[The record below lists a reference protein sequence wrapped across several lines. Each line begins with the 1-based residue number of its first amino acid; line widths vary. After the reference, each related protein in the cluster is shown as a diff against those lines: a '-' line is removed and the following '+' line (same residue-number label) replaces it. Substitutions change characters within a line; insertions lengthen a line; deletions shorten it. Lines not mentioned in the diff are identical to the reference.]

1 MSVPFSV
8 FLALKYMRPKRT
20 FISIVTVLSVLGVV
34 LGVALLVIV
43 LSVMNG
49 FDDVWREKILG
60 FNAHI
65 TLRAPE
71 PIEESGVSYERIES
85 TPGVRGAA
93 PFIEGLIF
101 LTHDGEVRSPY
112 LRGIRPE
119 REDRVSRVREHLVEG
134 EFSVADGEILLG
146 VGLARRLGVGVGDT
160 VSAFSPQSFASKD
173 VLRLPEDLRVTGL
186 FDLGMHDF
194 DIGYVLCSIETA
206 QDLFG
211 MVSGV
216 HGLQVMT
223 EDPTR
228 AALVARNLRDRVP
241 RFYSVTTWM
250 EQNRQLFTAL
260 RVEKNMMF
268 FLLIFITIVAAFGIT
283 NTLITV
289 TVQKTRE
296 VGLLKALGFSS
307 AQIMGV
313 FIWQGWIAGILGTL
327 GGTGLGLLAL
337 RYRNALMG
345 VLSRR
350 LGLDLLPPELY
361 ELSQLPSATSRA
373 DLLLIAGTVM
383 LICTLAGL
391 IPAYRA
397 ARLDPAQALRY
408 E

>member
-361 ELSQLPSATSRA
+361 ELSQLPSATSRT

>member
-1 MSVPFSV
+1 MNMPVSV

-20 FISIVTVLSVLGVV
+20 FISIVTVLSILGVV

-65 TLRAPE
+65 TLRTPS
-71 PIEESGVSYERIES
+71 PIEESGIRYERIES
-85 TPGVRGAA
+85 TPGVRGVA
-93 PFIEGLIF
+93 PYIEGLVF
-101 LTHDGEVRSPY
+101 LTHGGEVRSPY

-119 REDRVSRVREHLVEG
+119 REDRVSRVRDHMVEG
-134 EFSVADGEILLG
+134 EFSVGDGEILLG
-146 VGLARRLGVGVGDT
+146 AGLARRLGVGVGDT
-160 VSAFSPQSFASKD
+160 VSAFSPQSFASRD

-223 EDPTR
+223 EDPYR
-228 AALVARNLRDRVP
+228 AALVARDLRSRLP
-241 RFYSVTTWM
+241 RFYDVTTWM

-307 AQIMGV
+307 SQIMGV

-337 RYRNALMG
+337 RYRNALMH

-361 ELSQLPSATSRA
+361 QLSQIPSAISRT
-373 DLLLIAGTVM
+373 DLLAIAGTVM

-397 ARLDPAQALRY
+397 SQLDPARALRY

>member
-1 MSVPFSV
+1 MTLPFSI

-20 FISIVTVLSVLGVV
+20 FISIVTILSVLGVI
-34 LGVALLVIV
+34 LGVAMLVIV

-49 FDDVWREKILG
+49 FDDVWRDKILG

-65 TLRAPE
+65 TVNAPE
-71 PIEESGVSYERIES
+71 PIEEADVAYDTIEA
-85 TPGVRGAA
+85 TPGVRGVA
-93 PFIEGLIF
+93 PYVQGLVFIVHRGAV
-101 LTHDGEVRSPY
+101 HSPF
-112 LRGIRPE
+112 LRGIRPA
-119 REDRVSRVREHLVEG
+119 REERVSRVREHLVAG
-134 EFSVADGEILLG
+134 EYSVEDRDILVGKDLAD
-146 VGLARRLGVGVGDT
+146 RLGIRVGDS
-160 VSAFSPQSFASKD
+160 VSAFSPQSFASRD
-173 VLRLPEDLRVTGL
+173 VLRLPEDLRVAGI
-186 FDLGMHDF
+186 FDLGMYDF

-211 MVSGV
+211 LISGI
-216 HGLQVMT
+216 HGLQVKT
-223 EDPTR
+223 DDPYR
-228 AALVARNLRDRVP
+228 AAQVAQDVRSRLPRN
-241 RFYSVTTWM
+241 FTVTTWM

-307 AQIMGV
+307 GQIMGV

-327 GGTGLGLLAL
+327 GGFGTGLFTLH
-337 RYRNALMG
+337 YRNTLMHF
-345 VLSRR
+345 LSRR
-350 LGLDLLPPELY
+350 LRMDLLPSELY
-361 ELSQLPSATSRA
+361 QLSDIPSATSRA
-373 DLLLIAGTVM
+373 DLLAIAGTVM

-397 ARLDPAQALRY
+397 ARLDPARALRY